1 MEAGQL
7 AIVATRRLEPDHS
20 SRRSTSRQACPPAR
34 LGHSRW
40 LARPGRKAASWLPTD
55 SPMVQHR
62 AVSAAAVKVCH
73 AGECPMVCG
82 SRAPQGVGV
91 QGVRCWVPS
100 VASVRQRCPAVAP
113 HPALPRSLKQCPA
126 PPRGLRWTRRRPCD
140 CPLPL
145 VKTRPSRRL
154 RGRRPRAGVRR
165 PVPVSG
171 VRFECPASAVVVH
184 RRGAVGPCSCR
195 RSRAS
200 GPHSIGGYRRGAA
213 ARRLQEALA
222 GPAAAGRVQPA
233 PPGADHQRS
242 QTGAQLG
249 AG

>member
-7 AIVATRRLEPDHS
+7 AIVATRRLEPDRS

-40 LARPGRKAASWLPTD
+40 LARPGRKVASWLPTD
-55 SPMVQHR
+55 SPMVEHR
-62 AVSAAAVKVCH
+62 ARIRRRSQGVPCGRVPDGLRQSGSPGCRRPGCPLAGCRPLRVSASGVRPWRH
-73 AGECPMVCG
+73 THGRCG
-82 SRAPQGVGV
+82 SVRLRQGVSDGRGGGRV
-91 QGVRCWVPS
+91 TVRCRWSRPGRPDACGAGVRGL
-100 VASVRQRCPAVAP
+100 ASGVRSRCPASGSSV
-113 HPALPRSLKQCPA
+113 
-126 PPRGLRWTRRRPCD
+126 
-140 CPLPL
+140 
-145 VKTRPSRRL
+145 
-154 RGRRPRAGVRR
+154 RRPRW
-165 PVPVSG
+165 
-171 VRFECPASAVVVH
+171 VVH

-200 GPHSIGGYRRGAA
+200 GPHGIDGYRRGAA

-222 GPAAAGRVQPA
+222 GPADAGRVQPA

>member
-7 AIVATRRLEPDHS
+7 AIVATRRLEPDRS

-40 LARPGRKAASWLPTD
+40 LARPGRKVASWLPTD
-55 SPMVQHR
+55 SPMVEHR
-62 AVSAAAVKVCH
+62 ARIRRRSQGVPCGRVPDGLRQSGSPGCRRPGVSA
-73 AGECPMVCG
+73 G
-82 SRAPQGVGV
+82 
-91 QGVRCWVPS
+91 WVPS

-113 HPALPRSLKQCPA
+113 HPRSLRQCPA

-171 VRFECPASAVVVH
+171 VRFECPASAVGCAPTRH
-184 RRGAVGPCSCR
+184 GKAVF
-195 RSRAS
+195 
-200 GPHSIGGYRRGAA
+200 
-213 ARRLQEALA
+213 L
-222 GPAAAGRVQPA
+222 
-233 PPGADHQRS
+233 
-242 QTGAQLG
+242 
-249 AG
+249 